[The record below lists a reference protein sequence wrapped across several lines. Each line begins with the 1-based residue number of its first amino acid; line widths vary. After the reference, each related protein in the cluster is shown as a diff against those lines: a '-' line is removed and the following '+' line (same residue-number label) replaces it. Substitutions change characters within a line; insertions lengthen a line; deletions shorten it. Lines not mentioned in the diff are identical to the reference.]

1 SMTLHNVRNP
11 LRTLSSQNRQKRRGE
26 KLSSQIARRQVKMS
40 FEKIGEPAKAIFDN
54 METYHHSALLNDHLW
69 IFSRK
74 YKEQPLHNWGHR
86 VSFCGGYSAYFDI
99 GSKSWSSKV
108 EYPSLS
114 VEENL
119 EEVLFMLNSNIF
131 LLLYTQF
138 GGINFE
144 RLLRWDIDE
153 RNWTTVGDF
162 KVLLSCFLFLHLK

>member
-1 SMTLHNVRNP
+1 MSIH
-11 LRTLSSQNRQKRRGE
+11 
-26 KLSSQIARRQVKMS
+26 VKMS